1 MWLSYLLYLKRKGP
15 IRTNLTCFTFV
26 LTNFTGGG
34 YKLNFFFKFEK
45 LHVVLRL
52 SLIYIPLSKYFYEER
67 KVKKKIKTFDFGFA
81 MYLPFARGL
90 LILVIVLG
98 QEVFA
103 RPATGKFR
111 FISK

>member
-1 MWLSYLLYLKRKGP
+1 MAELSVVFEKKGSYSYKPDMFYVCFDKLYWWRVQTK
-15 IRTNLTCFTFV
+15 
-26 LTNFTGGG
+26 
-34 YKLNFFFKFEK
+34 YFFQFEK

-67 KVKKKIKTFDFGFA
+67 KVKKIKTFDLGFA

>member
-1 MWLSYLLYLKRKGP
+1 MLQKIFVEVFFKDSSYLRSIKKREFKLAFEYLTMWLSYLLYLKRKGP

-34 YKLNFFFKFEK
+34 YKLNIFKFEK

-67 KVKKKIKTFDFGFA
+67 KVKKNQN
-81 MYLPFARGL
+81 L
-90 LILVIVLG
+90 
-98 QEVFA
+98 
-103 RPATGKFR
+103 
-111 FISK
+111 